1 MNDLLP
7 FSGSLFFG
15 FIAISTIILWVCKL
29 YFSKQIPYKWVI
41 TFVSSS
47 YIIFLYPKPI
57 HIISLIV
64 ILYLLYRLLLKF
76 YSSENLVFPMLLL
89 SVPLFFMKFFNV
101 IDGDFSTLKGILQIA
116 GISYITFKTI
126 SLFIDERY
134 NNTVSFLNYY
144 TYISFVPT
152 ILIGPI
158 DRYNR
163 FKGDIEKGYD
173 SLDEIKLLHGI
184 DLIVKG
190 LLYKFIIAEF
200 LYSFVLEELVVD
212 NSLSYHFAYMYGY
225 LFFLFFDFAGYS
237 LLAVGFGNLLGISVP
252 MNFDKPFLAKNPKE
266 FWKRW
271 HITLGD
277 WLGDYFFKPLLKY
290 FTKNKMFG
298 RIERQNI
305 SLFLT
310 FLLMGFWNGF
320 ELHFILSGALFG
332 LYSVVHNYY
341 EYQCK
346 KNKRDVLF
354 GGLNKSIVNFTS
366 LFIMINGVAIAIYI
380 FSGKII

>member
-1 MNDLLP
+1 MNNLLP

-15 FIAISTIILWVCKL
+15 FIAVSTLILWICKL
-29 YFSKQIPYKWVI
+29 YFSSLVSYKWVV
-41 TFVSSS
+41 TFISSC
-47 YIIFLYPKPI
+47 YLIFLYPKPI
-57 HIISLIV
+57 HILALI
-64 ILYLLYRLLLKF
+64 IFLYALYRLLLRF
-76 YSSENLVFPMLLL
+76 YKSENLVFPMVLL
-89 SVPLFFMKFFNV
+89 SIPLFFMKSLGV
-101 IDGDFSTLKGILQIA
+101 LDGDFSTMKGIFQIA

-126 SLFIDERY
+126 SLFIDERV
-134 NNTVSFLNYY
+134 NKQVSFFNYY

-163 FKGDIEKGYD
+163 FAGDIEKGYQ
-173 SLDEIKLLHGI
+173 SLSEAKLLNGF
-184 DLIVKG
+184 DLLIKG

-200 LYSFVLEELVVD
+200 IHSFILEELMMD
-212 NSLSYHFAYMYGY
+212 NSFGYHLVYMYGY

-237 LLAVGFGNLLGISVP
+237 LLAVGFGNLLGIDVP

-266 FWKRW
+266 FWKKW

-277 WLGDYFFKPLLKY
+277 WLGDYFFKPLFKY
-290 FTKNKMFG
+290 FTKKKTFG
-298 RIERQNI
+298 RIERQNVA
-305 SLFLT
+305 LFLT

-332 LYSVVHNYY
+332 LYSVIHNYY

-346 KNKRDVLF
+346 KNKKDVVF
-354 GGLNKSIVNFTS
+354 GNLNKSLVNFIS
-366 LFIMINGVAIAIYI
+366 VFIMINGVAIAIYI